1 MVVCAPRP
9 CRRPAPG
16 RVVRPARAV
25 AHAPRR
31 VRAFLAELPD
41 RTFGPAIESYLAR
54 RGSDPLDPGVAAD
67 LQTVLVSM
75 YFERG
80 DITRAERTAWAEPLA
95 QVKRLH
101 GWLLEV
107 EHLLDGSLLA
117 EGEVMSNVM
126 VGTRL
131 DRWRERMN
139 TQLTDGSLSPLER
152 ECLTQFLQV
161 FSNLR
166 SHLVQCYDRQDF
178 PRTNN
183 DMERSMR
190 GLKTQYRRVSGR
202 KNWNAY
208 LLRYGRC
215 VAYAAW
221 WEQDAAHRQHLEQ
234 QVGRLNPT
242 RWREL
247 RQQIN
252 HVQSEQ
258 LIRFR
263 FRHKRQ
269 SLLASLETRWATVT
283 QSVPLP

>member
-1 MVVCAPRP
+1 VSGLCAQK
-9 CRRPAPG
+9 
-16 RVVRPARAV
+16 
-25 AHAPRR
+25 
-31 VRAFLAELPD
+31 
-41 RTFGPAIESYLAR
+41 LAR
-54 RGSDPLDPGVAAD
+54 
-67 LQTVLVSM
+67 LQAIV
-75 YFERG
+75 
-80 DITRAERTAWAEPLA
+80 AERATWAEPLA

-139 TQLTDGSLSPLER
+139 TQLMDGSLSPLER

-183 DMERSMR
+183 DMERSIR

-215 VAYAAW
+215 VAYATW
-221 WEQDAAHRQHLEQ
+221 WEQDAAHRKLLEQ
-234 QVGRLNPT
+234 SAARLDHA
-242 RWREL
+242 RWRQL
-247 RQQIN
+247 RQETTRA
-252 HVQSEQ
+252 QSEQ
-258 LIRFR
+258 LTRFR

-269 SLLASLETRWATVT
+269 ALLASLEERWATPA
-283 QSVPLP
+283 QSAPLP